1 MAHTWNPSARDAEAR
16 GLRVQ
21 GQPGLKSHLY
31 TRVCIYDQKVVRG
44 DSNVQK
50 LQYPRRIGGLKC
62 VAIGN
67 GTAVLEA
74 RPRALTNTLPTGSTS
89 STVDFI
95 LQFYHDKQTNKPKTN
110 NAKRNTSKGSLM
122 PTKLVSLQCSG

>member
-1 MAHTWNPSARDAEAR
+1 MTHTWNPSARDAEAG

-44 DSNVQK
+44 DSNVQNCM
-50 LQYPRRIGGLKC
+50 QCPRRIGGLKY

-74 RPRALTNTLPTGSTS
+74 RPRALTNILPTGSTS

-95 LQFYHDKQTNKPKTN
+95 LQFCHDKQTNKPKTN
-110 NAKRNTSKGSLM
+110 NAKETQARG
-122 PTKLVSLQCSG
+122 P